1 MLSEFKTMN
10 QFNEEQYNETI
21 KTLLSIKQVIADSNH
36 DRMSVDPYSDFEP
49 SVEEVEGWLE
59 YTKLPAPTEASHS
72 IVYELPK
79 EYWTT
84 IFGEVASLSQEEEL
98 EVRNS
103 KSYLD
108 LFKLYSSVYEDLYE
122 AAKEESAYYAN
133 EFDDEQVY
141 YNSMR
146 GSI

>member
-1 MLSEFKTMN
+1 MN
-10 QFNEEQYNETI
+10 HFNEEHYNDTI

-36 DRMSVDPYSDFEP
+36 DRMSVDPYSDYEP
-49 SVEEVEGWLE
+49 ATEEVEGWLE
-59 YTKLPAPTEASHS
+59 NTNLPAPAESKHS

-79 EYWTT
+79 EYWTN
-84 IFGEVASLSQEEEL
+84 IFGEVSSLSQEEEL

-103 KSYLD
+103 KSYLE
-108 LFKLYSSVYEDLYE
+108 LFNLYSSVYEDLYE

-133 EFDDEQVY
+133 EFDEEQEY